1 MVNVY
6 HVIALRRRF
15 RNGLRLMASY
25 TWSKTLTDADA
36 ALPFFAT
43 LHGGGNAQNPY
54 SLRGEKAISN
64 QDVPHALVL
73 SYVYDVPV
81 GRGRRFVNK
90 GGAVDRLVGG
100 WQIGG
105 IQRHQSGQ
113 PLSFCCASGGTGFGG
128 YNFRYNLVKGQPMF
142 SQQYLSG
149 HFDPVNDP
157 MFNSLAFSDPNN
169 GGNPGSNGYQF
180 GTMPR
185 TIGNVRDPKFLSEDF
200 KNP

>member
-105 IQRHQSGQ
+105 IQRQSG
-113 PLSFCCASGGTGFGG
+113 
-128 YNFRYNLVKGQPMF
+128 FRQ
-142 SQQYLSG
+142 
-149 HFDPVNDP
+149 
-157 MFNSLAFSDPNN
+157 SLPAL
-169 GGNPGSNGYQF
+169 
-180 GTMPR
+180 T
-185 TIGNVRDPKFLSEDF
+185 
-200 KNP
+200 

>member
-1 MVNVY
+1 MVNV
-6 HVIALRRRF
+6 HRVIALRRRF

-81 GRGRRFVNK
+81 GRGNALPIREV
-90 GGAVDRLVGG
+90 
-100 WQIGG
+100 
-105 IQRHQSGQ
+105 
-113 PLSFCCASGGTGFGG
+113 LSTDWLAAGKSAE
-128 YNFRYNLVKGQPMF
+128 
-142 SQQYLSG
+142 
-149 HFDPVNDP
+149 
-157 MFNSLAFSDPNN
+157 FNAIRAGSPCRSAALQGP
-169 GGNPGSNGYQF
+169 PGSAA
-180 GTMPR
+180 TTSA
-185 TIGNVRDPKFLSEDF
+185 TIWLRDNRSSASST
-200 KNP
+200 